1 MVKVLIADDHPLYR
15 AGLRQLLEDEG
26 FQVVSEAS
34 TGKEA
39 VDQALRTHPE
49 VIIMDVRMP
58 GMDGIAASRAIK
70 GQLPSTEI
78 VMVSGFEED
87 EDGLFRAIEAGARSY
102 VGKHEDP
109 NAILEAVHAASHG
122 DAYLP
127 PDTLQR
133 LMHRLSRDPSAPATE
148 IHFEAPLAPREK
160 EVLRLL
166 AAGRRNKE
174 IAEELGLSVRS
185 VSNYLAKIYEKLH
198 IHVRSQVALF
208 ALRSGIADSD

>member
-58 GMDGIAASRAIK
+58 GMDGIEASRAIK

-87 EDGLFRAIEAGARSY
+87 EDGLFR
-102 VGKHEDP
+102 
-109 NAILEAVHAASHG
+109 SH
-122 DAYLP
+122 
-127 PDTLQR
+127 
-133 LMHRLSRDPSAPATE
+133 
-148 IHFEAPLAPREK
+148 
-160 EVLRLL
+160 
-166 AAGRRNKE
+166 
-174 IAEELGLSVRS
+174 
-185 VSNYLAKIYEKLH
+185 
-198 IHVRSQVALF
+198 
-208 ALRSGIADSD
+208 